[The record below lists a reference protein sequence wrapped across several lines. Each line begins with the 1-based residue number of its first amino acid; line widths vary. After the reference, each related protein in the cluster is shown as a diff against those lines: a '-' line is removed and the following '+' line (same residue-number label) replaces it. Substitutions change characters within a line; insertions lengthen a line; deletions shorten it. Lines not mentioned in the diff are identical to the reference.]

1 MGKGKTV
8 SFPNVTVVKE
18 SDKALLLLIDGEE
31 HWMPKSQID
40 EDSEV
45 WNEKTSGGTLV
56 ISEWICLQKKLI

>member
-18 SDKALLLLIDGEE
+18 SPKALLVIIDDAE
-31 HWMPKSQID
+31 HWIPKSQID

-56 ISEWICLQKKLI
+56 ISEWIATEKKLI